1 MTYITVSTK
10 VKRSLVE
17 KAKKYG
23 VNLSEVMR
31 RALEKG
37 VRKREV
43 EWALSVMEEISR
55 KAKLDRESKELIREY
70 RDRGRVHESSLRCK
84 CCREVVPD

>member
-31 RALEKG
+31 RALEKE

-70 RDRGRVHESSLRCK
+70 RDRGKSS
-84 CCREVVPD
+84 

>member
-70 RDRGRVHESSLRCK
+70 RDRGKSS
-84 CCREVVPD
+84 

>member
-31 RALEKG
+31 RSLEEE

-70 RDRGRVHESSLRCK
+70 RDRRKSS
-84 CCREVVPD
+84 